1 MDKREVGPNP
11 DDTEAWRQVIE
22 SQSLPSIRSQSLV
35 ATVQSCGPS
44 GDRRVLEPLMKEI
57 SARMMRILRKQ
68 IGRNHRNEGWDLI
81 EEAHGQL
88 IEAVLK
94 YNSADGTALRAAFRA
109 TVLFR
114 GADAIRREQLHSSRY
129 DYAIDESALPLR
141 HKKSISGDEEH
152 AHVESVL
159 RQIKDPR
166 RRLAFR
172 LHMDGVPRNSTKV
185 ESIASAI
192 GVSAKTAET
201 WIKETEEE
209 IKTILGEKP

>member
-1 MDKREVGPNP
+1 MDKREVGPDP
-11 DDTEAWRQVIE
+11 DDIEAWRQVIE

-35 ATVQSCGPS
+35 ATVQRCGPS
-44 GDRRVLEPLMKEI
+44 GERRVVELLMKEI
-57 SARMMRILRKQ
+57 SARIMRILRKQ

-81 EEAHGQL
+81 EDAHSQL

-94 YNSADGTALRAAFRA
+94 HNSADGTALRTAFHA

-129 DYAIDESALPLR
+129 DYAIDKGALPLE
-141 HKKSISGDEEH
+141 HKKTLSDDEEH

-159 RQIKDPR
+159 RQINNPK

-172 LHMDGVPRNSTKV
+172 LYMDGVPRNSTKV
-185 ESIASAI
+185 ESIASAL

-201 WIKETEEE
+201 WIKETKEE
-209 IKTILGEKP
+209 IRSILGEKP